1 MNIVKAIII
10 VIGVIS
16 IITPILW
23 IFILYFIKKKQT
35 HNVYSENLPLKELI
49 IIN

>member
-23 IFILYFIKKKQT
+23 IFILYFIKKRT